1 MASLNDLHSSLYV
14 TRGDDHSGAPTMQ
27 VNIREIKGNWDGGYV
42 LDKHTLSSTFI
53 GYNEHGHAQFDTK
66 RSEAG
71 EALFQLKYRNGKD
84 QAALLAQQVA
94 TSIVPQFEKLELIIP
109 MPASTTRAWQPVD
122 EVAKELGKL
131 IGIPVIEGVLIKL
144 PQEAQGPQLK
154 NLTTKEEKLA
164 ALAGRLTVKDVIT
177 NEGHW
182 NALLFDDLFDTGA
195 TMEAATALLKT
206 YPKFNKIYVAALTWS

>member
-1 MASLNDLHSSLYV
+1 
-14 TRGDDHSGAPTMQ
+14 MQ
-27 VNIREIKGNWDGGYV
+27 VNVREIKGNWDGGYV

-71 EALFQLKYRNGKD
+71 ESLFQLKYRNGKD

-94 TSIVPQFEKLELIIP
+94 TSIVPMFEKLELIIP
-109 MPASTTRAWQPVD
+109 MPASTVRAWQPVD

-131 IGIPVIEGVLIKL
+131 IGIPVIEGALVKL
-144 PQEAQGPQLK
+144 PQEVQGLQLK

-164 ALAGRLTVKDVIT
+164 ALAGRFAVKDVIT

-195 TMEAATALLKT
+195 TMEAATTLLRT
-206 YPKFNKIYVAALTWS
+206 YPKLNKIFVAALTWS